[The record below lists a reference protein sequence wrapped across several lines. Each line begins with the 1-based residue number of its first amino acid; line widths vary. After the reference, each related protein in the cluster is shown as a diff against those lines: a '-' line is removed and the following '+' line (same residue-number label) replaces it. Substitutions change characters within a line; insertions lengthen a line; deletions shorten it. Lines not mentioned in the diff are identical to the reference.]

1 MPAMGMGALRVD
13 ATLADKGQGVY
24 SGPVEL
30 GSGGTWQVNITA
42 SRNGQMIAT
51 KQLNVSAAGGM

>member
-1 MPAMGMGALRVD
+1 MRVN